1 MASITNRKGKYYVV
15 YWFDSFDGKRKQKWE
30 QCENYEE
37 AIFKKK
43 KIEDEV
49 NNQVFLA
56 PSNQTI
62 REFLE
67 TFVELYGT
75 KHWGF
80 NNYKANCFQ
89 SNIAK
94 ILAKSNLEIDN
105 VLIQK

>member
-49 NNQVFLA
+49 LQEGGTFRRKRIFNFM
-56 PSNQTI
+56 I
-62 REFLE
+62 RYLCPIFAAIIL
-67 TFVELYGT
+67 FSSV
-75 KHWGF
+75 
-80 NNYKANCFQ
+80 ANAFGWI
-89 SNIAK
+89 SM
-94 ILAKSNLEIDN
+94 
-105 VLIQK
+105 

>member
-1 MASITNRKGKYYVV
+1 MVIYIIKKEKRNSY
-15 YWFDSFDGKRKQKWE
+15 GKRKQKWE

-56 PSNQTI
+56 PNNQTI
-62 REFLE
+62 REFFE

-80 NNYKANCFQ
+80 NNYKANTG
-89 SNIAK
+89 
-94 ILAKSNLEIDN
+94 L
-105 VLIQK
+105 

>member
-49 NNQVFLA
+49 NNQVFLVYSYFI
-56 PSNQTI
+56 PCPKSLKDFVQTV
-62 REFLE
+62 RHL
-67 TFVELYGT
+67 L
-75 KHWGF
+75 
-80 NNYKANCFQ
+80 
-89 SNIAK
+89 
-94 ILAKSNLEIDN
+94 
-105 VLIQK
+105 

>member
-49 NNQVFLA
+49 NN
-56 PSNQTI
+56 
-62 REFLE
+62 
-67 TFVELYGT
+67 
-75 KHWGF
+75 
-80 NNYKANCFQ
+80 
-89 SNIAK
+89 
-94 ILAKSNLEIDN
+94 
-105 VLIQK
+105 